1 MMSPRSPKSIIN
13 QFSRRLFWISSS
25 SDIGEYDPLAIGLIF
40 RYSKLD
46 KLKNS
51 RLFPKYSFKS
61 SFEYSIVIILSS
73 RCSCYSCGTCPN
85 VVDNQPLF
93 HLTINQVSAF
103 VLLCLILLWN
113 HLTYRFHYNKEQ
125 RVSTHSSDPLLSDT
139 PHVTF
144 YPIVFPLKTSLC
156 ISFPQPFLHLLIIF
170 LKHKHTNRH
179 WFHSTLFHHLIY

>member
-1 MMSPRSPKSIIN
+1 MSSERMMSLRSPKSIIN

-46 KLKNS
+46 QLKNS

-93 HLTINQVSAF
+93 HLTINQVCAF
-103 VLLCLILLWN
+103 VLVCLILSWL
-113 HLTYRFHYNKEQ
+113 HLTYRFHYNKHNEFQ
-125 RVSTHSSDPLLSDT
+125 PIHQILCFLIPHKSLLT
-139 PHVTF
+139 PSFFLSKHF
-144 YPIVFPLKTSLC
+144 SVFP
-156 ISFPQPFLHLLIIF
+156 
-170 LKHKHTNRH
+170 
-179 WFHSTLFHHLIY
+179 FHSHSFTS